1 MGCSSQKNAQV
12 DEPDNNKKNNNKKD
26 KKRKESPKKKET
38 ENESDEDDDF
48 EEEEEEEEE
57 EMEMDENGIEK
68 LKKKHM
74 INEYIFY
81 PTKDIPKKRFVK
93 KDIDKVLPSDFAGK
107 EKSDKDK
114 QYFCFQKKVN
124 KNETKKYKFRPDDES
139 EKNNNPIKDEI
150 YHFNQHLK
158 QAKTVR
164 PLKREEI
171 VKPYNYQYEYKLNED
186 DQLLEKKSNKGKE
199 KYEYLDMFPN
209 GEAYKFVNSDDE
221 EENKKEKNK
230 IDKAKIEREKENE
243 AKKIELINQNDENN
257 IANIINKELKENNLL
272 EGDKKA
278 VDNANDF

>member
-12 DEPDNNKKNNNKKD
+12 DEPDNEKNNNKKD
-26 KKRKESPKKKET
+26 KKSKESPKKKET
-38 ENESDEDDDF
+38 KNENEEDDDF
-48 EEEEEEEEE
+48 EEEEV
-57 EMEMDENGIEK
+57 MEMDENGIEK

-81 PTKDIPKKRFVK
+81 PTKDIPKRRFVK

-124 KNETKKYKFRPDDES
+124 KNKTKKYKFTPDDES
-139 EKNNNPIKDEI
+139 EKNNPIKDEI

-158 QAKTVR
+158 QAKAVR

-171 VKPYNYQYEYKLNED
+171 VKPYNYQYEYKLNDD

-209 GEAYKFVNSDDE
+209 GEAYKFINSDDE
-221 EENKKEKNK
+221 QEENKKEKNK

-243 AKKIELINQNDENN
+243 AKRIELINQNDQNN

-272 EGDKKA
+272 DGDKKA
-278 VDNANDF
+278 GNNANDF

>member
-1 MGCSSQKNAQV
+1 MGCSSQKNVQV
-12 DEPDNNKKNNNKKD
+12 DEPDNDTKNNNKKD
-26 KKRKESPKKKET
+26 KKSKSKESPKKKESNK
-38 ENESDEDDDF
+38 ENEEEDDDF
-48 EEEEEEEEE
+48 EEEE

-93 KDIDKVLPSDFAGK
+93 KDNDKVLPSDFAGK

-114 QYFCFQKKVN
+114 QYFCFQKKIN
-124 KNETKKYKFRPDDES
+124 KNKTKKYKFRPDDES
-139 EKNNNPIKDEI
+139 EKNNPIKDEI
-150 YHFNQHLK
+150 YHFNQHLQ
-158 QAKTVR
+158 QAKAVR

-171 VKPYNYQYEYKLNED
+171 VKPYNYEYEYRLND
-186 DQLLEKKSNKGKE
+186 DGLLEKKSNKGKE

-221 EENKKEKNK
+221 EENKKDKNK

-243 AKKIELINQNDENN
+243 AKRIELIKQNDENN

-272 EGDKKA
+272 EGDKK
-278 VDNANDF
+278 VGDNANDF